1 MVAPHSERF
10 ALRAED
16 SVAAVIVTHRRADQL
31 RHSLELVAN
40 QSKPVS
46 HVIVVDNGQEQAVQE
61 AVQELPPEF
70 QAAIGDLRFL
80 IEPMPDRAL
89 LRGGDP
95 GAVPPDSLQAVP
107 VPPTRH

>member
-46 HVIVVDNGQEQAVQE
+46 HVIVVDNGREQAVQE
-61 AVQELPPEF
+61 TVQQLCGDRGVYLPS
-70 QAAIGDLRFL
+70 ATNL
-80 IEPMPDRAL
+80 
-89 LRGGDP
+89 GGA
-95 GAVPPDSLQAVP
+95 GAVSYTPIRA
-107 VPPTRH
+107 